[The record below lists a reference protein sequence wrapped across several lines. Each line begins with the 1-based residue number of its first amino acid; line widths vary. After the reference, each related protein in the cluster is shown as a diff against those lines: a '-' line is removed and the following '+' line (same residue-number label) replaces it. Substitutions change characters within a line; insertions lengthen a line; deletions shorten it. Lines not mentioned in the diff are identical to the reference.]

1 MTQHMG
7 SQPSGQ
13 AHPTETAVARA
24 AGAAGITRPATRQF
38 VPPLVPAALEAVSLI
53 DARAAAAV
61 GSMSVSWWLQK
72 VADNEAP
79 QPAVRAPRCT
89 RWTLPSVRAFW
100 QAFGEQANASAAAAV
115 KAQATKA
122 SAAAQ
127 AKRAAQAA
135 QKDA

>member
-1 MTQHMG
+1 MT
-7 SQPSGQ
+7 
-13 AHPTETAVARA
+13 AKTDPTATAVARA
-24 AGAAGITRPATRQF
+24 IGAVQPGPTHAAQPLPAD
-38 VPPLVPAALEAVSLI
+38 LAAVALI
-53 DARAAAAV
+53 DARSAAAV

-89 RWTLPSVRAFW
+89 RWTLTSVRAFW

-122 SAAAQ
+122 SAAARS
-127 AKRAAQAA
+127 KRRTAAGATA
-135 QKDA
+135 QVGA